1 MKSDNVIGDKTFAFA
16 IKVVKAYRYLTK
28 EKSEYVLSKQL
39 LRCGTSI
46 GANVEEAIG
55 GQSEADFAAK
65 LGIAY
70 KEARETSYWIRLL
83 RETGYLTEKMA
94 VSLINDI
101 EEIQRIIGSIRVT
114 IKRKA
119 NNS

>member
-1 MKSDNVIGDKTFAFA
+1 MKSENIVADKTFAFA

-28 EKSEYVLSKQL
+28 EKLEYVLSKQL
-39 LRCGTSI
+39 LRSGTSI

-55 GQSEADFAAK
+55 GQSEADFSAK

-70 KEARETSYWIRLL
+70 KEARESAYWIRLL
-83 RETGYLTEKMA
+83 RETNYLSDKAAT
-94 VSLINDI
+94 SLLDDV
-101 EEIQRIIGSIRVT
+101 EEIQRIIGTIRVT

-119 NNS
+119 NDS